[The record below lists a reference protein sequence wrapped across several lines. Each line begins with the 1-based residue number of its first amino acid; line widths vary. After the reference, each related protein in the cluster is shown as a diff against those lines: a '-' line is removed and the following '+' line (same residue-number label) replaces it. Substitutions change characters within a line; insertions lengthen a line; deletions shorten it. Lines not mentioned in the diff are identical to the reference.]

1 MHKILTL
8 GIESKLS
15 LLLLKRIFVPTMKI
29 AYDAKRY
36 YHNRTGLGNY
46 SRTLVSCMASRH
58 EDVEAV
64 LYDSKSQERTF
75 RLGRKAAGEGCELFH
90 GLSNE
95 LPRDIMK
102 AGIPS
107 IVTMH
112 DVAWR
117 TFPDMYK
124 PWDRLIYD
132 WKYGWSAKHAS
143 HVVCISESTKR
154 DVMHYYNVPE
164 ERISVIYQPVQEVFY
179 RPSKSP
185 LKGDFQHAVASP
197 FNGDGGGLSPS
208 LGGVGGGFLLTVGS
222 INSRKNLLGMVQA
235 LELLPEDERPPLV
248 VVGNGREYRQK
259 VEQYISEH
267 HLAEWVRIESN
278 IHDAETLKSL
288 YANALCMLYPSF
300 YEGFGLPVVEA
311 SLQRCP
317 VITSNVSSLPEAAGP
332 DSIQVNPG
340 SPEEIADALHR
351 LLNDEAERRQRGEA
365 GYRYCMEH
373 FHPDVLTE
381 QMYELYG
388 RTIRS

>member
-1 MHKILTL
+1 
-8 GIESKLS
+8 
-15 LLLLKRIFVPTMKI
+15 MKI

-46 SRTLVSCMASRH
+46 SRTLVSEMTSRH
-58 EDVEAV
+58 EDIEAV
-64 LYDSKSQERTF
+64 LYDSRAIERTF
-75 RLGRKAAGEGCELFH
+75 RLGRKAAKEGCELFH

-95 LPRDIMK
+95 LPRDITE

-132 WKYGWSAKHAS
+132 WKYGWSAKHAT

-154 DVMHYYNVPE
+154 DVMRYYGVPE
-164 ERISVIYQPVQEVFY
+164 ERISVIYQPVQEIFY
-179 RPSKSP
+179 KVP
-185 LKGDFQHAVASP
+185 
-197 FNGDGGGLSPS
+197 LSPPIGGESSS
-208 LGGVGGGFLLTVGS
+208 LLKELERGYILTVGS
-222 INSRKNLLGMVQA
+222 INSRKNLLGMVKA
-235 LELLPEDERPPLV
+235 LEMLSEDERPLLM
-248 VVGNGREYRQK
+248 VVGNGREYRK
-259 VEQYISEH
+259 LVEQYISEH
-267 HLAEWVRIESN
+267 HLSEWVRIESN
-278 IHDAETLKSL
+278 IHDAETLQTL
-288 YANALCMLYPSF
+288 YANARCMLYPSF

-340 SPEEIADALHR
+340 SPEEIAEALHR
-351 LLNDEAERRQRGEA
+351 LMNDEAERRQRGEA
-365 GYRYCMEH
+365 GYKYCMER

-388 RTIRS
+388 RIIHNSQFTVYS

>member
-1 MHKILTL
+1 
-8 GIESKLS
+8 
-15 LLLLKRIFVPTMKI
+15 MKI

-46 SRTLVSCMASRH
+46 SRTLVSCMTSRH

-64 LYDSKSQERTF
+64 LYDSKAIERTF
-75 RLGRKAAGEGCELFH
+75 RLGRKAAEEGCQLFH

-95 LPRDIMK
+95 LPRDIVK

-154 DVMHYYNVPE
+154 DVMRYYGVPE
-164 ERISVIYQPVQEVFY
+164 NRISVIYQPVQEVFY
-179 RPSKSP
+179 TTPPPALPKGGSP
-185 LKGDFQHAVASP
+185 P
-197 FNGDGGGLSPS
+197 P
-208 LGGVGGGFLLTVGS
+208 LGELERGFLLTVGS
-222 INSRKNLLGMVQA
+222 INSRKNLMGMVKA
-235 LELLPEDERPPLV
+235 LEMIAEDERPLLV
-248 VVGNGREYRQK
+248 VVGNGREYRRR

-267 HLAEWVRIESN
+267 HLQEWVRIESD
-278 IHDAETLKSL
+278 IHDAETLRAL
-288 YANALCMLYPSF
+288 YANALCLLYPSF

-332 DSIQVNPG
+332 DSIQVDPS
-340 SPEEIADALHR
+340 SPEEIAEALHR
-351 LLNDEAERRQRGEA
+351 LLTDEAERRQRGEA
-365 GYRYCMEH
+365 GYKYCMEH
-373 FHPDVLTE
+373 FHPDVLTG
-381 QMYELYG
+381 QMYGLYEKML
-388 RTIRS
+388 RVKN

>member
-15 LLLLKRIFVPTMKI
+15 LLLLKRIFALTMKI

-64 LYDSKSQERTF
+64 LYDSKSLERTF

-179 RPSKSP
+179 KEW
-185 LKGDFQHAVASP
+185 
-197 FNGDGGGLSPS
+197 GGGES
-208 LGGVGGGFLLTVGS
+208 GGQFILTVGS
-222 INSRKNLLGMVQA
+222 INSRKNLLGMVKA

-267 HLAEWVRIESN
+267 HLGEWVRIESN

-340 SPEEIADALHR
+340 SPKEIADALHR